1 MRALKIEQT
10 DTSPEVVLELESET
24 YLIKGESRPENVSEF
39 YEPIMK
45 WIEDWGAQL
54 YYRVQQYG
62 KKENH
67 AVRFYFEYF
76 NSSSAKYIMDLFLK
90 INEINA
96 SSNMIEIKIEW
107 AYDALD
113 EDIEESGRE
122 FEVLTSIQFDFIPIE
137 EPL

>member
-10 DTSPEVVLELESET
+10 ETSPEVVLELESKT
-24 YLIKGESRPENVSEF
+24 YLFIGESRPENVSEF

-45 WIEDWGAQL
+45 WIEDWGALL

-67 AVRFYFEYF
+67 AVRFHFEYF

-90 INEINA
+90 INEIN
-96 SSNMIEIKIEW
+96 SSSDKIEIKIEW
-107 AYDALD
+107 AFDAMD
-113 EDIEESGRE
+113 EDIKESGRE
-122 FEVLTSIQFDFIPIE
+122 FEVLTSIQFDFIPIDVK
-137 EPL
+137 P